1 VHHSKQDNK
10 EANPVKIVS
19 SGLILVVSLVALLLP
34 EILWAAGGKA
44 EMLVVVAD
52 TRHVSSGM
60 NLYLLDLYNTNPMGF
75 GLLCVIVTAL
85 LGSSLGFFTDLL
97 MKQTGI
103 DLKSRK
109 LIEH

>member
-1 VHHSKQDNK
+1 M
-10 EANPVKIVS
+10 KIVS
-19 SGLILVVSLVALLLP
+19 SGLLLVVSLVALLLP
-34 EILWAAGGKA
+34 EVLWAAGGKA

-52 TRHVSSGM
+52 TRHVSSGI

-75 GLLCVIVTAL
+75 GLLCVVVTAA
-85 LGSSLGFFTDLL
+85 LGCSLGLFTDFI